1 MFEPLAPGVPMRPS
15 EPIIRQAFL
24 EPPYRWWLRRAWGSG
39 PAILWCGLNP
49 SLANGERD
57 DPTMWEEMG
66 FSFRWGYGSLIKVN
80 LYPFISPKPSIM
92 REWRKSWEKGNAAR
106 GAFDLNIVRV
116 CEAIAETDTQV
127 AAWGNGADD
136 HDLREF
142 LGAIDNNLK
151 ARPDWKCLRRTSSGA
166 PTHTLARGI
175 HRVPRTKALEPWC
188 IR

>member
-1 MFEPLAPGVPMRPS
+1 MFEPLAAGVPMRPS

-24 EPPYRWWLRRAWGSG
+24 EEPYRWWLRRAWGSG

-166 PTHTLARGI
+166 PTHTLARGV
-175 HRVPRTKALEPWC
+175 HRIPRDKVLEPWS
-188 IR
+188 I